1 MLHRYVSLKLIV
13 CLLLIFSV
21 QSASAQLAL
30 FNTTATALP
39 GQAIS
44 LQGHFP
50 ATAKAFMLVGTATTP
65 TSLPILLQSAN
76 HLAAR
81 IPAQTPADLY
91 QVWVEDQGQRSP
103 PVWINQAQAHH
114 ADCPVISPG
123 GPLRIFGRNLRL
135 GSATPQVRLTA

>member
-65 TSLPILLQSAN
+65 TS
-76 HLAAR
+76 
-81 IPAQTPADLY
+81 
-91 QVWVEDQGQRSP
+91 
-103 PVWINQAQAHH
+103 
-114 ADCPVISPG
+114 
-123 GPLRIFGRNLRL
+123 
-135 GSATPQVRLTA
+135 